1 MKTFLWTSTT
11 FEGDL
16 EFVFNERGLLV
27 KYADSGTLS
36 NEQRAWIL
44 ANLPR
49 TSTEL
54 LELAAKSKTIRL
66 VEVKQEITF
75 DMFWDKYDHK
85 AVSSK
90 KKALAAWQ
98 RLPKAEQIKAYNY
111 IARYFQSLPAGVAK
125 KYAETYLNSQLWNN

>member
-1 MKTFLWTSTT
+1 MKTFLWTSTS
-11 FEGDL
+11 FEGEL

-27 KYADSGTLS
+27 KYADRGTLS

-49 TSTEL
+49 TQAEL
-54 LELAAKSKTIRL
+54 RELAAKSKTIRL
-66 VEVKQEITF
+66 VEVKQEVTF

-85 AVSSK
+85 AVSNK
-90 KKALAAWQ
+90 KKATATWK
-98 RLPKAEQIKAYNY
+98 RMPEAEQIKAYNY
-111 IARYFQSLPAGVAK
+111 INRYLQSLPGGVSK